1 MSETVDWAEMS
12 EDELLEV
19 LSQFLPLVPSPT
31 PSEES
36 EGRP

>member
-19 LSQFLPLVPSPT
+19 LSEFLPLVPRPT
-31 PSEES
+31 PSEDDEA
-36 EGRP
+36 RL

>member
-19 LSQFLPLVPSPT
+19 LSQFLPLVPRPT
-31 PSEES
+31 PSGDEEA
-36 EGRP
+36 RV